1 MWQIFFRL
9 SDNRKNA
16 ESIDVGFNRK
26 LDVANAWLDQSDK
39 RNSVAFFSFDELCDR
54 PLSAVDYLGIAK
66 LFDYIIIDK
75 VPVLDENHHN
85 EARRFITMVDALY
98 ETGTTLII
106 GSNAES
112 LDKLFSSAFNP
123 NDHGVRNRTNLDEDE
138 DANIKVWINAEGGSS
153 SSSST
158 TMIEMEWSATGRAGA
173 SLAEYSASRD
183 VAFAFARAQSRL
195 RNAGDHIQTKA
206 S

>member
-1 MWQIFFRL
+1 M
-9 SDNRKNA
+9 
-16 ESIDVGFNRK
+16 
-26 LDVANAWLDQSDK
+26 DQSDDK
-39 RNSVAFFSFDELCDR
+39 NSVAFFSFDELCDR

-158 TMIEMEWSATGRAGA
+158 TMIGEMEWSQLEEQVR
-173 SLAEYSASRD
+173 R
-183 VAFAFARAQSRL
+183 
-195 RNAGDHIQTKA
+195 
-206 S
+206 

>member
-1 MWQIFFRL
+1 MSPTPGWI
-9 SDNRKNA
+9 KA
-16 ESIDVGFNRK
+16 TT
-26 LDVANAWLDQSDK
+26 

-85 EARRFITMVDALY
+85 EARRFITMVDVLY

-123 NDHGVRNRTNLDEDE
+123 NDHGIRNRTNLDEDE

-153 SSSST
+153 SSSSNNDY
-158 TMIEMEWSATGRAGA
+158 EMEWSATGRAGA

-183 VAFAFARAQSRL
+183 VAFVSARAQSRL
-195 RNAGDHIQTKA
+195 KEMQGITYKQKRVEFLATDGSQTVL

>member
-1 MWQIFFRL
+1 M
-9 SDNRKNA
+9 
-16 ESIDVGFNRK
+16 
-26 LDVANAWLDQSDK
+26 
-39 RNSVAFFSFDELCDR
+39 
-54 PLSAVDYLGIAK
+54 
-66 LFDYIIIDK
+66 
-75 VPVLDENHHN
+75 
-85 EARRFITMVDALY
+85 
-98 ETGTTLII
+98 II

-158 TMIEMEWSATGRAGA
+158 TMIGEMEWSATGRAGA

-195 RNAGDHIQTKA
+195 KEMQGITYKQKRVEFLATDGSQTEL